1 MANAQL
7 KKVLSESVP
16 KENHNGKSE
25 VRSPDSYVEKMTA
38 RDMITEFPKLV
49 RGGQFVNALAVI
61 QGHGRFI
68 WCYALLEKVVT
79 RLFCGEKKEKPEGE
93 EENAA
98 APPMLKKAKAESI

>member
-7 KKVLSESVP
+7 KKGFSEPVP
-16 KENHNGKSE
+16 KENHNGKGE
-25 VRSPDSYVEKMTA
+25 VRIPDSYVEKMTA

-79 RLFCGEKKEKPEGE
+79 RLFCGEKKEKP
-93 EENAA
+93 AA
-98 APPMLKKAKAESI
+98 EKEHVIVPPMLKEAKAK